1 VVYCILEDENQN
13 RSVNSDSNLSGTAA
27 FNIDT
32 FPKELKKGGVPKR
45 KEKIK
50 HD

>member
-1 VVYCILEDENQN
+1 VVHCILEDKNQN
-13 RSVNSDSNLSGTAA
+13 RSVNSDSYLGGTAA

-32 FPKELKKGGVPKR
+32 FPKELKNGGVPGR